1 MDSRLPAHKGWR
13 VIIMLT
19 QEEQSDGSWN
29 GKEEGLEEDGGVGAG
44 HREWRVTVATG
55 MDVSSDRW

>member
-1 MDSRLPAHKGWR
+1 MDFRLSAHKCGR

-29 GKEEGLEEDGGVGAG
+29 GKEEELEEDGGVGAA
-44 HREWRVTVATG
+44 HRERRVIAARAMEVRA
-55 MDVSSDRW
+55 SRW